1 MRIIALMNQKGGV
14 GKTTTTVNLGAA
26 LAEQGKRVCLIDLD
40 PQAHLTINY
49 GVEPT
54 DDHVSLYDVL
64 VDDVSFLEA
73 VHAVDKN
80 VALVASSIDLAGA
93 EIELVNV
100 IGRETLLKKKLEQAQ
115 HDFDFVLLDCP
126 PSLGILTLNA
136 LSVAHEVIIPMQP
149 HFLALQGVAKLL
161 ETVHLVSKRINPQ
174 LKVTGIVLTMYDAQT
189 KLTSEVVAE
198 LNGFIQEANGKPLPW
213 AGAKVFN
220 TKIRRNIKLAE
231 CPSFGQTILK
241 YDAASNG
248 AFDYRNLAREL
259 IGLPPLAAPVA
270 APKSAAVALPPKPAA
285 ATPAPALPPK
295 PVMPPALVAAVKAQA
310 TRNTA
315 GHAPAVKPV
324 ASAKPQASPAASPAP
339 SPTPAKA
346 VATPAAKRPLPAAVT
361 APIPP
366 LNLTAAPPKRLP
378 VAAAAA
384 APARPAVGAAS
395 RPAPASPAPASAAQ
409 SKPPVTVTVNPAVD
423 QSKLSASAAKD
434 EPRPADKSP
443 ADADAAA

>member
-73 VHAVDKN
+73 VHSVDKN

-174 LKVTGIVLTMYDAQT
+174 LKVAGIVLTMYDAQT

-198 LNGFIQEANGKPLPW
+198 LNGFIEEAKGKPLPW

-241 YDAASNG
+241 YDSASNG

-270 APKSAAVALPPKPAA
+270 TPKPAA
-285 ATPAPALPPK
+285 VAVTAKPDAAAPALPPK
-295 PVMPPALVAAVKAQA
+295 PIMPPALVAAMKAQA
-310 TRNTA
+310 GKKPA
-315 GHAPAVKPV
+315 GHAPAVKA
-324 ASAKPQASPAASPAP
+324 ASAKAQAPAGAATAHAPLPAPAVAPAAAAAAAAA
-339 SPTPAKA
+339 AKR
-346 VATPAAKRPLPAAVT
+346 VATPAAPRPLPAVVT

-366 LNLTAAPPKRLP
+366 LNLTAPPLP
-378 VAAAAA
+378 AQKQP
-384 APARPAVGAAS
+384 APARPA
-395 RPAPASPAPASAAQ
+395 PATPAVTALP
-409 SKPPVTVTVNPAVD
+409 KPQVTVTVNPA
-423 QSKLSASAAKD
+423 AATPKD
-434 EPRPADKSP
+434 EPRPSEKSP